1 MASKARAILLLTGYL
16 LASQTLA
23 QTYNSWHHE
32 PQRALTF
39 DQRPELGPRSLSNSG
54 WQNKLPNNPQNN
66 PQNSPQNNPPNN
78 QEAQPL
84 DYVEEVVMNKREP
97 TTPPPPNR
105 PPPAFSYM
113 DRFSGKLFQK
123 IVRSQGQRN
132 VVFSPFSV
140 HSLLALIYGAS
151 AGKTSR
157 ELQQAAE
164 FNKGA
169 QDVAQDFARVIKLKE
184 QIQGADLTV
193 ATKTYYNQELGEVN
207 KSYDNYAQFYFN
219 AATEPVD
226 VQNGKDTAARINA
239 WVSDSTRNKIR
250 ELVGPNDVDPQ
261 TQAILVNAVYFKGRW
276 EHEFAIMDTQPYDF
290 HHSDGRIT
298 PVAMM
303 YNDDV
308 YGLADLPALD
318 ATALELAYKDS
329 ATSMLILLPNQP
341 NGLANLEQR
350 LSRPE
355 FDLNRIAHNLRRQS
369 VHVRLPKFQ
378 IEFEQDM
385 TEPLKQL
392 GIHQMFTPSSQVTK
406 LLNQPVR
413 VSKILQKA
421 YIDVGEAGTEASAAS
436 YAKFVPLSLPPKPK
450 EFIANRPFVFA
461 IRAPNSVLF
470 MGHVENPT
478 PMTARN
484 EPKADGY
491 NRN

>member
-1 MASKARAILLLTGYL
+1 
-16 LASQTLA
+16 
-23 QTYNSWHHE
+23 
-32 PQRALTF
+32 
-39 DQRPELGPRSLSNSG
+39 
-54 WQNKLPNNPQNN
+54 
-66 PQNSPQNNPPNN
+66 
-78 QEAQPL
+78 
-84 DYVEEVVMNKREP
+84 MNKREP

-329 ATSMLILLPNQP
+329 DLSMLIVLPNSRT
-341 NGLANLEQR
+341 GLAALEDKLR
-350 LSRPE
+350 ITALSQITQA
-355 FDLNRIAHNLRRQS
+355 LHKTQ
-369 VHVRLPKFQ
+369 VVVKLPKFKA
-378 IEFEQDM
+378 EFQVE
-385 TEPLKQL
+385 LKQVF
-392 GIHQMFTPSSQVTK
+392 QQV
-406 LLNQPVR
+406 
-413 VSKILQKA
+413 S
-421 YIDVGEAGTEASAAS
+421 
-436 YAKFVPLSLPPKPK
+436 FV
-450 EFIANRPFVFA
+450 
-461 IRAPNSVLF
+461 
-470 MGHVENPT
+470 
-478 PMTARN
+478 
-484 EPKADGY
+484 
-491 NRN
+491 